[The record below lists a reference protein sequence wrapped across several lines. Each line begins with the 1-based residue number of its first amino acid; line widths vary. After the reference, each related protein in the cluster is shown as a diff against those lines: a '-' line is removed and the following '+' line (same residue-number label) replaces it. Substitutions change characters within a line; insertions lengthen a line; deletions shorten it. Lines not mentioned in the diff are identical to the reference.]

1 MKLLI
6 FAFLGSGLH
15 AQDFADVQEMM
26 EYNVERWDL
35 NKYLWCAIHYTMC
48 ITQAQSH
55 TLHNIP
61 SFLLHQ
67 NQIPHGGSWRRRFLI
82 KPWRL
87 DVQVSLVQ
95 RVYRCIKA
103 IDSWTLDTILN
114 PTGDTQENGF
124 LARACRLVRKT
135 CTSWVLLASLWPPP
149 WRQELLP
156 RVT

>member
-26 EYNVERWDL
+26 EYNVARWDL
-35 NKYLWCAIHYTMC
+35 KNHWRCAIHYTMC
-48 ITQAQSH
+48 ITQAQWH
-55 TLHNIP
+55 ILHNIP

-67 NQIPHGGSWRRRFLI
+67 IPHGGSRCRRFLI

-95 RVYRCIKA
+95 RVYRCIKE

-124 LARACRLVRKT
+124 LARACRLVRRT
-135 CTSWVLLASLWPPP
+135 CTSWALLASLWPPP